1 MSAAEEMEDQRNVA
15 RAVAAD
21 AIREIERIIE
31 TGDTYGTREIVAN
44 LKEALTPGSFLHNS
58 FVERTRLF
66 NPCYTNW
73 LLNATLHA
81 PTGARSAEGR

>member
-44 LKEALTPGSFLHNS
+44 LKEALTPGSFLHN
-58 FVERTRLF
+58 
-66 NPCYTNW
+66 
-73 LLNATLHA
+73 
-81 PTGARSAEGR
+81 AEVCQPEGGKKL